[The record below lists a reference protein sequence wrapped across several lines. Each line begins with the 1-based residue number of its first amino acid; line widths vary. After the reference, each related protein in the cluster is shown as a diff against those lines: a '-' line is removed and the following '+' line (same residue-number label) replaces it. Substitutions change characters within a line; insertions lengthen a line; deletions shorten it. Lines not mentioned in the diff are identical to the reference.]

1 MTTLII
7 CPVCETRYETQA
19 VFPPEGRKVR
29 CSKCTHVWQ
38 AKPVT
43 VGAAP
48 QAVPTP
54 APAMPP
60 QPQAPIPQ
68 RAPAPQAPMPQA
80 PTPQPAAGPPIGA
93 APRPEYTPP
102 PAPPAEEARRA
113 EWTPPP
119 PQADAEFE
127 VDESLAAQVAEIN
140 AEAMASPAPE
150 KKEGI
155 FARLTRKRT
164 PAAPVVTETETAR
177 TDAAL
182 AEADL
187 AEAALADADLVAEAM
202 GDKKPPRP
210 PGKRFSASPVTI
222 GWGALV
228 LVVALLAGLFLFARD
243 TVVSILPGG
252 SDAPVGTQNLA
263 FEDVR
268 YDWTSDG
275 GQTVLEVQGNVRN
288 VGSSSV
294 TVPTV
299 VIALRDEKG
308 EEISEWTAEVDNS
321 ELSAGEEAPFT
332 RQIPSPPS
340 NVRSLKVRFA
350 KAE

>member
-7 CPVCETRYETQA
+7 CPVCETRYETKA

-48 QAVPTP
+48 QA

-68 RAPAPQAPMPQA
+68 RAPAPQTPMPQA

-102 PAPPAEEARRA
+102 PAPPAKARRA
-113 EWTPPP
+113 EWAPPP
-119 PQADAEFE
+119 PPADAEFE

-140 AEAMASPAPE
+140 AEAMAPPPPE

-155 FARLTRKRT
+155 FARLTRKRS
-164 PAAPVVTETETAR
+164 PAAPVVTETEPAR

-182 AEADL
+182 AEAAL
-187 AEAALADADLVAEAM
+187 AEAAMAEAALADADLVAEAM

-222 GWGALV
+222 GWGALL
-228 LVVALLAGLFLFARD
+228 LVVAIAAGMFLFARD

-252 SDAPVGTQNLA
+252 SGAPVGTQDLA

-275 GQTVLEVQGNVRN
+275 GQTVLEVHGNVRN
-288 VGSSSV
+288 VGSSSI

-308 EEISEWTAEVDNS
+308 EEISEWTAEVDDT
-321 ELSAGEEAPFT
+321 ELSAGEEAPFL

-350 KAE
+350 KAQ

>member
-1 MTTLII
+1 
-7 CPVCETRYETQA
+7 
-19 VFPPEGRKVR
+19 
-29 CSKCTHVWQ
+29 
-38 AKPVT
+38 
-43 VGAAP
+43 
-48 QAVPTP
+48 
-54 APAMPP
+54 
-60 QPQAPIPQ
+60 
-68 RAPAPQAPMPQA
+68 MPQA
-80 PTPQPAAGPPIGA
+80 PTPQPVAGPPIGA
-93 APRPEYTPP
+93 APRPEYTTPP
-102 PAPPAEEARRA
+102 SPPAEEARRA
-113 EWTPPP
+113 EWTPPL

-140 AEAMASPAPE
+140 AEAMAPPASE
-150 KKEGI
+150 KKKGI
-155 FARLTRKRT
+155 FARLTRKKA
-164 PAAPVVTETETAR
+164 PAAPVVTETDPAR
-177 TDAAL
+177 TEPAL
-182 AEADL
+182 AEAEA

-222 GWGALV
+222 GWGALL
-228 LVVALLAGLFLFARD
+228 LVVAIAAGMFLFARD

-252 SDAPVGTQNLA
+252 SDAPVGIQDLA

-288 VGSSSV
+288 VGSSSSSV

-308 EEISEWTAEVDNS
+308 EEISEWTAEVDNTK
-321 ELSAGEEAPFT
+321 LSAGEEAPFT

>member
-1 MTTLII
+1 MATLII
-7 CPVCETRYETQA
+7 CPVCETRYETKA
-19 VFPPEGRKVR
+19 AFPPEGRKVR

-43 VGAAP
+43 VGTAP
-48 QAVPTP
+48 QAAPTP

-68 RAPAPQAPMPQA
+68 RVPTPQAPM
-80 PTPQPAAGPPIGA
+80 PQPAAGPPIGA
-93 APRPEYTPP
+93 DPRPEYTPP

-127 VDESLAAQVAEIN
+127 VDESLATQVAEIN
-140 AEAMASPAPE
+140 AEAMAPPPPE

-164 PAAPVVTETETAR
+164 PASPVVTETEPAR

-182 AEADL
+182 T
-187 AEAALADADLVAEAM
+187 EAALAEAELADAALADPDLVAEAM

-222 GWGALV
+222 GWGALI

-243 TVVSILPGG
+243 TMVSILPGG
-252 SDAPVGTQNLA
+252 SDAPAGTQDLA

-268 YDWTSDG
+268 YDWTNDG
-275 GQTVLEVQGNVRN
+275 SQTVLEVQGNVRN
-288 VGSSSV
+288 TSSA
-294 TVPTV
+294 TMAVPTV
-299 VIALRDEKG
+299 VIALRDENG
-308 EEISEWTAEVDNS
+308 EEISAWETEVGAE
-321 ELSAGEEAPFT
+321 ELAAGEEAPFL

-340 NVRSLKVRFA
+340 NVRSLKVRFD
-350 KAE
+350 KAN